1 MSVTSATSAL
11 GYAVPVVANWPDP
24 EETDIDEADAALT
37 VRLAEPVLE
46 VTESVAV
53 SVLEPAA

>member
-1 MSVTSATSAL
+1 L